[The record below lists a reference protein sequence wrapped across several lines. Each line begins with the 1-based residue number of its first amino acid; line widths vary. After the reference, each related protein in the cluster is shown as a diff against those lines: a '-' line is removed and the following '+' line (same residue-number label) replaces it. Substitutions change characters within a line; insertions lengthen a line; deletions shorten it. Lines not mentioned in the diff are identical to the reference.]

1 MEHCA
6 IDLGGRKSQICI
18 RASDG
23 QVVLERRC
31 ETLGLKQFLR
41 ERPPSRVVMETC
53 AEAFGIADAALEAGH
68 EVRVVPATLV
78 RTLGVGARR
87 TKTDRRD
94 AQVLSEVSS
103 RIDLPSVHI
112 PSSRSREWKTIC
124 GMRDVLV
131 RSRTKLVNNVRGW
144 LRGQGVHIRSGTPV
158 TFAARVREL
167 ESVPSY
173 VESQLLVLD
182 ALCEQIKLAT
192 AQVEKLA
199 KADPVC
205 ARLMTTPGIGPIT
218 VVRFVSALDRIDR
231 FPSAHYVESY
241 IGLVPGEKSS
251 SDVQQRLS
259 ITKAGSPALR
269 WALVEAAW
277 SLRLCC
283 RSADGRP
290 LQLWALEVE
299 KRRGKR
305 IATVALA
312 RKLAG
317 ILYALWRD
325 GTTYDSRRAA
335 AR

>member
-1 MEHCA
+1 M
-6 IDLGGRKSQICI
+6 
-18 RASDG
+18 
-23 QVVLERRC
+23 
-31 ETLGLKQFLR
+31 
-41 ERPPSRVVMETC
+41 
-53 AEAFGIADAALEAGH
+53 
-68 EVRVVPATLV
+68 
-78 RTLGVGARR
+78 
-87 TKTDRRD
+87 
-94 AQVLSEVSS
+94 
-103 RIDLPSVHI
+103 
-112 PSSRSREWKTIC
+112 
-124 GMRDVLV
+124 
-131 RSRTKLVNNVRGW
+131 
-144 LRGQGVHIRSGTPV
+144 
-158 TFAARVREL
+158 

-182 ALCEQIKLAT
+182 ALCVQIKVAT

-205 ARLMTTPGIGPIT
+205 SRLMTTPGIGPIT

-231 FPSAHYVESY
+231 FPSAHFVESY

-335 AR
+335 AQ